1 MQNLNMFIINE
12 KDLQGVNRKETPTS
26 SFQEWKSVA
35 SMKSKLYMLGLN
47 HKKGPFSLQRR
58 REMYRFLFR
67 MKDQWNSNT
76 KSRWAAEIRI
86 EIRYRPRH
94 GKMCCCSE
102 ILFEKGARSEV
113 QKSYIVNQREESY
126 SLQCESVTEELDGWL
141 KTRMDESSIIFSS

>member
-1 MQNLNMFIINE
+1 MKKIF
-12 KDLQGVNRKETPTS
+12 KGSTGKRPRPPHS
-26 SFQEWKSVA
+26 KSEYQWQA
-35 SMKSKLYMLGLN
+35 WNPNYTLGLN

-141 KTRMDESSIIFSS
+141 KTRMDKSSIIFSS